1 MIMRRTIVFA
11 MFLCLL
17 GGHYTHAQT
26 VNNVPVKE
34 INAEHIEIAGK
45 AVERSEGLLIGGTKV
60 TIQVDFGQEI
70 KAKKDAQ
77 ILKETGKPISLK
89 KPMTFNSMMDALNFW
104 NKHGYEF
111 HDAYAITHEKAHIYH
126 YILKKKDK

>member
-1 MIMRRTIVFA
+1 MRKIIIYA
-11 MFLCLL
+11 LFLSLL
-17 GGHYTHAQT
+17 GGHYTNAQT
-26 VNNVPVKE
+26 IKNVPVKE
-34 INAEHIEIAGK
+34 INTEYIEIAGK
-45 AVERSEGLLIGGTKV
+45 TVERSEGLLIGGTKV

-89 KPMTFNSMMDALNFW
+89 KSMTFNSMMDALNFW

-126 YILKKKDK
+126 FILKKQNK